1 MADFNSHA
9 HVEVSETYRTGE
21 LLEASREELEAQR
34 QLDIHQWRMERIM
47 MGAGQPHYEHAC
59 DWMFDC

>member
-1 MADFNSHA
+1 MADFISHM
-9 HVEVSETYRTGE
+9 HIEESGSYRTGD

-47 MGAGQPHYEHAC
+47 MGAGQPHYEHDFDC
-59 DWMFDC
+59 MFDC

>member
-1 MADFNSHA
+1 MADFISHM
-9 HVEVSETYRTGE
+9 HIEESGSYRTGE

-47 MGAGQPHYEHAC
+47 MCAGQPHYEHDC
-59 DWMFDC
+59 DCMFDC